1 MSPTS
6 TRGRGRGASVRRGQR
21 LRFRGVPRGSRRGR
35 QNRRQPRN
43 ANPELQWSRD
53 AGIHTAPQPFTEP
66 APGPSRRFVNP
77 ENNPAKFYFDLLF
90 CELRSAYVNKR
101 HHP

>member
-43 ANPELQWSRD
+43 ADPELQWSTD

-90 CELRSAYVNKR
+90 TDDI
-101 HHP
+101 